1 MQWRTAERG
10 SSLGLLE
17 ATLKSKKQRGAV
29 LAGSAG
35 VGKTV
40 LARSVVQRFAAQ
52 KTKPPVRWVACTASA
67 SQVPFGSFSHLVE
80 VAGVGDSATLV
91 RAARESLLRHY
102 GEGLLVGID
111 DAHHLDNLSA
121 TLAHQLALTSSAR
134 LIITVRTGEPA
145 PDAIT
150 ALWKDGILSRV
161 DIEPFDRVE
170 TTQLIEAA
178 LGGPLESASASKIFD
193 VSQGNPLYLRHLVE
207 GTVKS
212 GTLRE
217 VEGVWQLRGEIVLT
231 PHLSTLIGDHLKT
244 LPPQVKSVLEY
255 LSVEEPLTL
264 ADLTA
269 LTSRASIEEAEK
281 VNAVEVRARNDGLVV
296 HSAHPVYT
304 EGIRA
309 SLGRLAAR
317 RLRTDVV
324 AQLSS
329 RPARNVSSRLR
340 LADLA
345 IDSENPPP
353 VDNVIESSYEAMR
366 LGDLVLGERLA
377 RNALGR
383 SGGLAA
389 RLPLAHALAWLG
401 RGREADDVLVPVD
414 PAQLSEWELTSW
426 TLPKAANQFW
436 MLDEPE
442 QAMGFLTE
450 MGARVTDPIA
460 VHTFDALAATFVM
473 NAGDPQHAVE
483 LAAPV
488 LASPSAPELA
498 VAWAAATATLASARL
513 GRFGDVGA
521 LANRGLSA
529 QHPGLLRFTIGL
541 GEITTSLMTETVM
554 RAQRRARNFME
565 FSGLQEPG
573 RAIGEVLLARTLMA
587 SGELTRATFLLR
599 ESAAA
604 LIQTGYSWGPLA
616 LMYLAQAMGQRGDAA
631 AAAQVLARAEARHSV
646 RSQLYAPELGLA
658 KAWTLAAAHDLNG
671 AVAAARAA
679 ARTAQQSGQLAIALH
694 ALHDSVRL
702 GDGDAVGAIAEVLKA
717 VDCTAGRIA
726 LAHARAVAAADA
738 PTLDRVALEL
748 ADLGMRCAAADASA
762 QAAMAYS
769 ARHDRKGELRAKA
782 RAAELRGDAAT
793 PVLERV
799 LSALPLTERELQIG
813 VMVAEG
819 LSNKAI
825 AERLCVSVR
834 TVEGHIYRACSKV
847 DAPDRATLG
856 YAVAGTKSGSALRE
870 TKRPSASTL

>member
-1 MQWRTAERG
+1 M
-10 SSLGLLE
+10 
-17 ATLKSKKQRGAV
+17 
-29 LAGSAG
+29 
-35 VGKTV
+35 
-40 LARSVVQRFAAQ
+40 
-52 KTKPPVRWVACTASA
+52 ACTASA
-67 SQVPFGSFSHLVE
+67 SQVPFGAFSHLVE

-91 RAARESLLRHY
+91 RSARESLLRHH
-102 GEGLLVGID
+102 GEGLLVVID

-121 TLAHQLALTSSAR
+121 TLAHQLAVTGSAR
-134 LIITVRTGEPA
+134 LIITVRAGEPA

-170 TTQLIEAA
+170 TTQLIETV
-178 LGGPLESASASKIFD
+178 LGGPLETASASKIFD
-193 VSQGNPLYLRHLVE
+193 VSKGNPLYLRHLVE

-231 PHLSTLIGDHLKT
+231 PHLSTLIDDHVKA

-255 LSVEEPLTL
+255 LAVEEPLTL

-269 LTSRASIEEAEK
+269 LTNRAAIEEAEK
-281 VNAVEVRARNDGLVV
+281 VNAIEVHTRQDDLVA
-296 HSAHPVYT
+296 HSAHPFYT
-304 EGIRA
+304 EGVRA
-309 SLGRLAAR
+309 SLGRLTAR
-317 RLRTDVV
+317 RLRTDIV

-345 IDSENPPP
+345 IDSDNPPP

-401 RGREADDVLVPVD
+401 RGREADEVLVPVD
-414 PAQLSEWELTSW
+414 PAALSEWELAAW

-442 QAMGFLTE
+442 QAMAFLTE
-450 MGARVTDPIA
+450 MRARVTDPSA
-460 VHTFDALAATFVM
+460 VHTFDALAATFAM
-473 NAGDPQHAVE
+473 NAGDPRQAVQV
-483 LAAPV
+483 AAAV
-488 LASPSAPELA
+488 LASSSAPELA
-498 VAWAAATATLASARL
+498 IAWAAATATLASARL
-513 GRFGDVGA
+513 GHFADVGA

-587 SGELTRATFLLR
+587 GGELATAIALLR
-599 ESAAA
+599 EAAAA
-604 LIQTGYSWGPLA
+604 LTQTGYSWGPLA
-616 LMYLAQAMGQRGDAA
+616 LMYLAQATGQRGDPAA
-631 AAAQVLARAEARHSV
+631 ASQVLARAESRHSV

-658 KAWTLAAAHDLNG
+658 KAWALAAAHDLDG

-679 ARTAQQSGQLAIALH
+679 ARIAQQSGQFAIALH
-694 ALHDSVRL
+694 ALHESVRL
-702 GDGDAVGAIAEVLKA
+702 GDTDAVDAIADVLKT
-717 VDCTAGRIA
+717 VDCAAGRIA
-726 LAHARAVAAADA
+726 LAHARAVATADA
-738 PTLDRVALEL
+738 LTLDRVAFEL
-748 ADLGMRCAAADASA
+748 ADLGMRCAAADACA
-762 QAAMAYS
+762 QAAMAYA
-769 ARHDRKGELRAKA
+769 ARHDRQGELRAKA

-813 VMVAEG
+813 VMVADG

-847 DAPDRATLG
+847 DAPDRAAL
-856 YAVAGTKSGSALRE
+856 ACVVAGTKPGSALRQ